1 MTESQ
6 KKEYK
11 RTLQQHA
18 VEIISQR
25 IAEAKLAMDN
35 AQEAANAEEKSS
47 AGDKYE
53 TSRAMGQRDK
63 EMHTNQLLA
72 NKQALAALLSVHC
85 EELYDT
91 VSTGAV
97 VVCND
102 ASFFIAA
109 GLGKIS
115 IYKKD
120 IYFLSPAA
128 PVAKLLFNR
137 VAGDV
142 IVFNNKKMLIND
154 VF

>member
-1 MTESQ
+1 MTVSQ

-11 RTLQQHA
+11 KSLRQYA
-18 VEIISQR
+18 VEMLSQR
-25 IAEAKLAMDN
+25 IAEVKLAMDN

-63 EMHTNQLLA
+63 EMYTGQLLA
-72 NKQALAALLSVHC
+72 NKQSLAALLSINFNEVHNI
-85 EELYDT
+85 
-91 VSTGAV
+91 VSTGSV
-97 VVCND
+97 VVCD
-102 ASFFIAA
+102 DITFYIAS

-115 IYKKD
+115 VNKKD

-137 VAGDV
+137 VAGDA
-142 IVFNNKKMLIND
+142 IIFNNKKMLINE